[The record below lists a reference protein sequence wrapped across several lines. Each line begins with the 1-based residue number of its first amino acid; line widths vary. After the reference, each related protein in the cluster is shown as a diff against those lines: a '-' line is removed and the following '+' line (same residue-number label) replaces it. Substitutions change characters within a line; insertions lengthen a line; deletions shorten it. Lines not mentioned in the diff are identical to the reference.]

1 MSQKISPISL
11 RLYYE
16 KGYSQNFYSDIQNI
30 NLWKKNV
37 YLIHRYKKMI
47 ENYGLL
53 KLRRNSINR
62 RLRLKHNISSTSLN
76 VLTRYTVSTL
86 PYKNKINLFIFKK
99 PLTGVQ
105 FNYSIRSMQRRKKL
119 VYFKK

>member
-16 KGYSQNFYSDIQNI
+16 NGFTQNFYSDKQDI
-30 NLWKKNV
+30 NLWKKNI
-37 YLIHRYKKMI
+37 YLMHRYKKII

-53 KLRRNSINR
+53 KLRRNSVNR
-62 RLRLKHNISSTSLN
+62 RLRLKHNMCSTSLN
-76 VLTRYTVSTL
+76 VITNYIVSTL
-86 PYKNKINLFIFKK
+86 PYKNKINLFVFKK

-105 FNYSIRSMQRRKKL
+105 FSYSIRSMQRRKKQ

>member
-16 KGYSQNFYSDIQNI
+16 KGFNQNFYSEIQNI
-30 NLWKKNV
+30 NLWKNNI
-37 YLIHRYKKMI
+37 YLMYRYKKI
-47 ENYGLL
+47 LDNNGLL
-53 KLRRNSINR
+53 RLRRNAINR
-62 RLRLKHNISSTSLN
+62 RLRLKHNGSSTSLN
-76 VLTRYTVSTL
+76 VLTNFIVSTL

-99 PLTGVQ
+99 ALTGVQ
-105 FNYSIRSMQRRKKL
+105 FSYSIRSMQRRKKQ

>member
-11 RLYYE
+11 RLYNE
-16 KGYSQNFYSDIQNI
+16 KGFDQNFFSDIQNI
-30 NLWKKNV
+30 NLWKNNI
-37 YLIHRYKKMI
+37 YLIYRYKKII
-47 ENYGLL
+47 ENYGIL

-62 RLRLKHNISSTSLN
+62 RLRLKHNLSSTSLN
-76 VLTRYTVSTL
+76 VFTNYIISTV

-99 PLTGVQ
+99 PLTGLQ
-105 FNYSIRSMQRRKKL
+105 FNYSIRSMQRRKKQ

>member
-11 RLYYE
+11 RLYYK
-16 KGYSQNFYSDIQNI
+16 KGFSQNFYSDIQNI
-30 NLWKKNV
+30 NLWKKNI
-37 YLIHRYKKMI
+37 YLMHRYKKII
-47 ENYGLL
+47 ESYGLL
-53 KLRRNSINR
+53 KLRRSSINR
-62 RLRLKHNISSTSLN
+62 RLRLKHNMCSTSLN
-76 VLTRYTVSTL
+76 VITNYIVSTL

-105 FNYSIRSMQRRKKL
+105 FSYSIRSMQRRKRL